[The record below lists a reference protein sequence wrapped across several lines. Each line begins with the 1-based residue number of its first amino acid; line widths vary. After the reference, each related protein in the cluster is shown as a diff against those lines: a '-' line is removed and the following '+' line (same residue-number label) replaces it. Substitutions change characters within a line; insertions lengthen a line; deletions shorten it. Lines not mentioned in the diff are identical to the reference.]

1 MSIRVTTTAAE
12 RIDVLLQHARK
23 FYELDQVG
31 EAIARTRHA
40 LSQCDKELRGAAD
53 EGTAREIQTRRAY
66 ALWMLERLGGK
77 PFPSNQHA
85 TI

>member
-1 MSIRVTTTAAE
+1 MSTRITTTAAE

-40 LSQCDKELRGAAD
+40 LSQCDKELRGTTD
-53 EGTAREIQTRRAY
+53 PETVRDIHTRRAY

-77 PFPSNQHA
+77 PFPSAQHA
-85 TI
+85 TV